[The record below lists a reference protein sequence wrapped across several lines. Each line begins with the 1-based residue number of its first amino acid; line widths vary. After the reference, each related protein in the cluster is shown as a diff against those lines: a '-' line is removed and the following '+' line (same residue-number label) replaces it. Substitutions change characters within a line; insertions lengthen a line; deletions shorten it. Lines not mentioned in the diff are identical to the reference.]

1 MRPRD
6 ESAGWAAARHA
17 AHRAAHRAAHCA
29 AGAMLNGAVTVLLLV
44 FALPERAI
52 AQRSTAPLGC
62 CHGRGDSAGPIAVAA
77 GIPSRHAV
85 SLATPL
91 AARDSIASIGV
102 PASLIAAPTVTHHDW
117 WIPVASA
124 VLPGTGQARL
134 GDDRFVGYMAVEGFL
149 WIRYLTDRRAG
160 IDARNAYRDM
170 ALRVS
175 RAGFPGPKPQ
185 GNFEYYE
192 RMEHWIA
199 SGVYDADPNGVF
211 TPEVDTT
218 TFNGKMWSIARTTYW
233 SDPRTPPPVGSAPYE
248 AALRFYREN
257 AVPPEFQWSWRN
269 APLHQDVY
277 RRDVR
282 ASNDGF
288 RRAAQ
293 DIGAVIANHVLS
305 TVDAYISLR
314 LQLGESGE
322 ADASNLA
329 IGATLPFETID
340 RIVKHAPGV
349 DRSR

>member
-1 MRPRD
+1 MRPRVPRV
-6 ESAGWAAARHA
+6 AGAVRFSDAAVSCILHA
-17 AHRAAHRAAHCA
+17 AICTALAPNVLAQAPASREGPILAA
-29 AGAMLNGAVTVLLLV
+29 AGA
-44 FALPERAI
+44 
-52 AQRSTAPLGC
+52 
-62 CHGRGDSAGPIAVAA
+62 AGPVTAGA
-77 GIPSRHAV
+77 GISRRRAPDSIMQLPSVR
-85 SLATPL
+85 PL
-91 AARDSIASIGV
+91 APRRIPPAPEGAPSARS
-102 PASLIAAPTVTHHDW
+102 DW
-117 WIPVASA
+117 WAPVASA
-124 VLPGTGQARL
+124 VIPGAGQARL
-134 GDDRFVGYMAVEGFL
+134 GQDRFVGYMAVEGFL

-160 IDARNAYRDM
+160 TDARNAYRGM

-175 RAGFPGPKPQ
+175 RAGFSGPKPQ

-199 SGVYDADPNGVF
+199 SGVYDADPSGTF

-314 LQLGESGE
+314 LQLGESGD

-329 IGATLPFETID
+329 IGATVPFETID

>member
-1 MRPRD
+1 MSGRLDPCVVATVRPL
-6 ESAGWAAARHA
+6 
-17 AHRAAHRAAHCA
+17 A
-29 AGAMLNGAVTVLLLV
+29 AGVASLLAMGSVIPQAGV
-44 FALPERAI
+44 
-52 AQRSTAPLGC
+52 AQSARDSATAPAIPLVAEALGPVGAPAGIARSR
-62 CHGRGDSAGPIAVAA
+62 GRSRAEAGDSAPSG
-77 GIPSRHAV
+77 GIPRTLV
-85 SLATPL
+85 
-91 AARDSIASIGV
+91 
-102 PASLIAAPTVTHHDW
+102 APKAVTHDDW

-134 GDDRFVGYMAVEGFL
+134 GQDRFVGYMAVEGFL

-175 RAGFPGPKPQ
+175 RAPFPGDKPT

-199 SGVYDADPNGVF
+199 SGVYDSDPGAGF
-211 TPEVDTT
+211 APEIDTT

-233 SDPRTPPPVGSAPYE
+233 SDPNTPPPVGSAQYE
-248 AALRFYREN
+248 AALRFYRQN
-257 AVPPEFQWSWRN
+257 AVTPEFQWSWRN

-277 RRDVR
+277 RRSVR

-288 RRAAQ
+288 RHAAQ

-314 LQLGESGE
+314 LRLGESTDTGT
-322 ADASNLA
+322 SSLG
-329 IGATLPFETID
+329 IGATLPFATID
-340 RIVKHAPGV
+340 RMVHRP
-349 DRSR
+349 SRHEPTQ

>member
-1 MRPRD
+1 MRPRVPRVV
-6 ESAGWAAARHA
+6 AGAGRFSDAAVACILHA
-17 AHRAAHRAAHCA
+17 AICTAVAPNVLAQAPPSRVGPVLEET
-29 AGAMLNGAVTVLLLV
+29 GA
-44 FALPERAI
+44 
-52 AQRSTAPLGC
+52 
-62 CHGRGDSAGPIAVAA
+62 AGPIAAGA
-77 GIPSRHAV
+77 GISRRHA
-85 SLATPL
+85 P
-91 AARDSIASIGV
+91 DSIGQLPSVRTLALRRISPV
-102 PASLIAAPTVTHHDW
+102 PDSAPSARSDW
-117 WIPVASA
+117 WAPVASA
-124 VLPGTGQARL
+124 VIPGAGQARL
-134 GDDRFVGYMAVEGFL
+134 GQDRFVGYMAVEGFL

-160 IDARNAYRDM
+160 TDARNAYRGM

-175 RAGFPGPKPQ
+175 RAGFSGPKPQ

-314 LQLGESGE
+314 LQLGESGD